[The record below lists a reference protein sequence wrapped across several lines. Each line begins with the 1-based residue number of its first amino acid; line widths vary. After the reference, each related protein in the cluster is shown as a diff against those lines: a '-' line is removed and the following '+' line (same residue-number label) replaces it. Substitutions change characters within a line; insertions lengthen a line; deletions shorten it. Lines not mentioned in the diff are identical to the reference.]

1 MDFDDTSAE
10 AAFRAEVRAFLDR
23 HATRKREAK
32 VRLSQGAP
40 GAEMVERARKWQATK
55 ADHGFAAIQW
65 PKDWGGREG
74 RPMDQVIYN
83 QEESHFDVPR
93 GVFEVTLGMCIPT
106 LLAYASQSTLERYVR
121 PALRG
126 EEIWCQL
133 FSEPSAGSDLAG
145 LRTRATRDGVGW
157 IVNGQKIWTSH
168 ADIADF
174 GLLLTR
180 TDTKVPKHAG
190 LTAFFIDMRSP
201 GIDVRPIKRIS
212 GDHSFNEVFFSDVR
226 VPDTQRLGEVGDGWR
241 LALTTLSHERLA
253 IGESGGPTFSDIFNL
268 CSRERIGATSPIENQ
283 AIRQKLAEWYVQTE
297 GLKYT
302 RYRVM
307 TALSRGQKPG
317 PEASIAKA
325 VNANKLQEIV
335 ELALELMGP
344 AGIVV
349 GSELALFGGLFQDAS
364 LYAPGK
370 RIAGGTDEV
379 LKSIIAERV
388 LGLPPDL
395 RLDKNVPFDKIPT
408 STTS

>member
-1 MDFDDTSAE
+1 MDFDDTPTE
-10 AAFRAEVRAFLDR
+10 AAFRAEVCAFLDQY
-23 HATRKREAK
+23 AARKRETNA
-32 VRLSQGAP
+32 RLSQGAP
-40 GAEMVERARKWQATK
+40 GAEMVELARKWQATK

-65 PKDWGGREG
+65 PRNWGGREG
-74 RPMDQVIYN
+74 TPMDQVIYN
-83 QEESHFDVPR
+83 QEESLFDVPR

-106 LLAYASQSTLERYVR
+106 MLAYAAQPILERYVR

-126 EEIWCQL
+126 EELWCQL

-145 LRTRATRDGVGW
+145 LRTRAKRDGDGW

-180 TDTKVPKHAG
+180 TDPKVSKHAG
-190 LTAFFIDMRSP
+190 LTAFFVDMRSP

-212 GDHSFNEVFFSDVR
+212 GDHSFNEVFFTDVR
-226 VPDTQRLGEVGDGWR
+226 IPDTQRLGEIGEGWR
-241 LALTTLSHERLA
+241 VALTTLSHERLA
-253 IGESGGPTFSDIFNL
+253 IGESGGPTFADIFNL
-268 CSRERIGATSPIENQ
+268 CSRERIGAKLPIENS
-283 AIRQKLAEWYVQTE
+283 AIREKLAEWYVQTE
-297 GLKYT
+297 GIKYT

-335 ELALELMGP
+335 ALALEIMGPAAIVAEPELALY
-344 AGIVV
+344 
-349 GSELALFGGLFQDAS
+349 GGLFQDAC

-388 LGLPPDL
+388 LGLPADL
-395 RLDKNVPFDKIPT
+395 RLDKSVPFDEIPT
-408 STTS
+408 SLER